1 MIMEHPIVARGEW
14 LDARLKHLEDEK
26 AFTRARDALAA
37 RRRALPW
44 LRVEKPY
51 AFRTPAGEQT
61 LGQLFGPH
69 SQLIVSHFMFGP
81 DWEEGCPS
89 CSFWADGYN
98 GLDIH
103 LAHRDA
109 AFVVVSNT
117 SLEKIERYR
126 ARMGWTFRWVSS
138 LGSDFNRDFQVSFT
152 PEEMETGE
160 VVYNYAKCRFPA
172 TEAPGISIFHKPDP
186 DTVVHTYSTYA
197 RGLDMLNAAYHLMD
211 LLPKGRDED
220 GLDFTMAWL
229 RRHDQYDDR
238 GDS

>member
-1 MIMEHPIVARGEW
+1 MTHPIVTSEEW
-14 LDARLKHLEDEK
+14 LDARLKLLDEEK
-26 AFTRARDALAA
+26 ALTRARDALAA

-51 AFRTPAGEQT
+51 AFQTPAGVQT
-61 LGQLFGPH
+61 LADLFGPR

-81 DWEEGCPS
+81 DWEQGCPS

-109 AFVVVSNT
+109 AFVAVSNT
-117 SLEKIERYR
+117 SLENIERYR
-126 ARMGWTFRWVSS
+126 TRMGWTFPWVSS

-152 PEEMETGE
+152 PEELASGA
-160 VVYNYAKCRFPA
+160 VVYNYARRRFPA
-172 TEAPGISIFHKPDP
+172 TEAPGVSVFHKPEP
-186 DTVVHTYSTYA
+186 GTVVHTYSTYG

-211 LLPKGRDED
+211 LLPKGRDEE

-229 RRHDQYDDR
+229 RRHDQYDD
-238 GDS
+238 